1 MGGTSQEDDE
11 LCQVVGKHHHALQ
24 PAEPACDVEGG
35 ESELGDAVT
44 LCKSLPL

>member
-11 LCQVVGKHHHALQ
+11 LREVVGQHHHALQ
-24 PAEPACDVEGG
+24 PAEPACGVEDG